1 MDLKKLLFPAASPA
15 ANGAPAQSAP
25 PPTSFYNM
33 IRPRPEA
40 IQNVLVHPV
49 TSLATLAAM
58 DALVLR
64 EAGID
69 PEMFFNTQ
77 KRRALRRTS
86 TYRGITRHHGRWQ
99 ARIKDQRRDIHLGY
113 FDTGELLVWGYFAT
127 FCNGAR
133 GVRLI
138 GKA

>member
-1 MDLKKLLFPAASPA
+1 MAPPL
-15 ANGAPAQSAP
+15 APALPSQTAP
-25 PPTSFYNM
+25 PLFT
-33 IRPRPEA
+33 RPRPEA

-69 PEMFFNTQ
+69 PELFFNTQ
-77 KRRALRRTS
+77 KRRALQRTS
-86 TYRGITRHHGRWQ
+86 AYRGITRHHGRWQ

-113 FDTGELLVWGYFAT
+113 FDTGRFDACYLV
-127 FCNGAR
+127 GAC
-133 GVRLI
+133 
-138 GKA
+138 

>member
-1 MDLKKLLFPAASPA
+1 MFPAASPV
-15 ANGAPAQSAP
+15 ANGAPAQTAP
-25 PPTSFYNM
+25 PPTSFFNM
-33 IRPRPEA
+33 NRPRPEA

-113 FDTGELLVWGYFAT
+113 FDTGESL
-127 FCNGAR
+127 
-133 GVRLI
+133 
-138 GKA
+138 